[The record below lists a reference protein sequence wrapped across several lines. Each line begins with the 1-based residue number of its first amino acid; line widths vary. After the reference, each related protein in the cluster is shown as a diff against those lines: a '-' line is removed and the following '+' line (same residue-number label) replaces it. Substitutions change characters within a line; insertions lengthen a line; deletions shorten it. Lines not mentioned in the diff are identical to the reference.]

1 MIAKLLTMAV
11 RLGLGCVFIY
21 AALSKVP
28 AFDTFAEELAN
39 YRLLPALLVAP
50 LAVAMPG
57 IELAGGVLLVLGRWV
72 RPAALLLGLLLVV
85 FIIALSQALRRGINL
100 SCGCFGG
107 SEVATWGT
115 VARDGVL
122 LIGSAFVAFRSGGS
136 SSALNS
142 PLPTGKR

>member
-1 MIAKLLTMAV
+1 MIGRLLTMAV

-28 AFDTFAEELAN
+28 AFDTFAEEIAN

-50 LAVAMPG
+50 MAVAMPG
-57 IELAGGVLLVLGRWV
+57 IELAAGVLLVLGLWV
-72 RPAALLLGLLLVV
+72 RPAALLLGLLLAV
-85 FIIALSQALRRGINL
+85 FIVALSQALLRGINL

-115 VARDGVL
+115 VARDVL
-122 LIGSAFVAFRSGGS
+122 FLAGAAFVAFRSGPS
-136 SSALNS
+136 PSALNS
-142 PLPTGKR
+142 PVPTGKR